1 MKPYQSIYKEER
13 WSIDADIR
21 ETEKTIK
28 FYQRQSDAEM
38 VNYWKQ
44 YLDILKFY
52 DKTWDI
58 DRIELTADKSPNEGA
73 RDAAYHILDMEKG

>member
-1 MKPYQSIYKEER
+1 MKPYKSVYKERR
-13 WSIDADIR
+13 WNITQEIKDA
-21 ETEKTIK
+21 EKQVK
-28 FYQRQSDAEM
+28 FFQRQSDQELAI
-38 VNYWKQ
+38 YWKQ
-44 YLDILKFY
+44 YADILKFY